1 MIDNF
6 ALALTHGLLVL
17 GIWRLLQRNDLDGEA
32 PQAEPPEDAPAPPKR
47 GTLRRG

>member
-17 GIWRLLQRNDLDGEA
+17 GIWRLLQRDDLDTET
-32 PQAEPPEDAPAPPKR
+32 PQADMQEDTPPAR
-47 GTLRRG
+47 GPIRRG